1 MTTTSG
7 ASPKSRRA
15 ARHGGRGATS
25 VRGGGGA
32 PIRRLLEPGRIG
44 PMELRNRIVMPAMD
58 QNTCDDGAITDL
70 TLAHYEA
77 RARGGVGLLIL
88 ETSAV
93 AWPVGATSL
102 HQPAL
107 SDDRFLPGLTR
118 LAEVAHAHGAR
129 IVVQACHHGKTAG
142 VDAMQDRDQL
152 VPSVPLPEDPTDI
165 SAITMPELMRMAAL
179 TGGRRPTQREATTDD
194 IAWVVDQFA
203 EAADR
208 IRRAGF
214 DGIEIH
220 AAHGYLI
227 STFLSPRYNRRTD
240 DYGGSVENRAR
251 LLVEVVRAV
260 RARCGAEF
268 AVIVRLD
275 GREYSEGGIDPVL
288 AAEYAVLAERA
299 GADAIHVSA
308 SGVDAMGVG
317 FTNGPLPWQPGQ
329 YVGLAA
335 VIKQKVSVPVIA
347 VGRIMPEQAERV
359 LADGD
364 CDFISMGRQLLA
376 DPELP
381 AKLLAG
387 RPEAVR
393 TCINCYVC
401 VAQNFWD
408 GTPICAVNA
417 ELGHY
422 EEGPITPATH
432 RRTVAVVGAGP
443 GGMEAA
449 RVAAQRGHRVVLFER
464 SAQLGG
470 TARFSALTTPM
481 NAELV
486 RYLSTTMAD
495 LDVEVRLDTPAT
507 VEALRVLAPDAV
519 VVATGARRER
529 PAVPGAE
536 QPHVLSGDDLRS
548 MLTGDDP
555 RIMARLPIHARLVVR
570 AGRAL
575 GLLSTID
582 RVRTWSKRW
591 MPIGRDVV
599 VVGGGL
605 VGVELAEF
613 LAERRRRVTVLEEG
627 DRLAVEM
634 AHPRRARTLHEARA
648 HGVTFVTGA
657 TLHSIGRDTVEYTVG
672 EERHSV
678 RAAQVII
685 ASGVEPDTA
694 LAESLGAAGFTVHTV
709 GDAGA
714 LGYIEGAVR
723 SGYLIGRSL

>member
-1 MTTTSG
+1 MLMAT
-7 ASPKSRRA
+7 KMRRPRGSTA
-15 ARHGGRGATS
+15 AP
-25 VRGGGGA
+25 V
-32 PIRRLLEPGRIG
+32 RRLLEPGRIG

-70 TLAHYEA
+70 TIAHYEA

-93 AWPVGATSL
+93 AWPVGATSI

-107 SDDRFLPGLTR
+107 SEDRFIPGLAR
-118 LAEVAHAHGAR
+118 LADTAHAHGAS
-129 IVVQACHHGKTAG
+129 IVAQACHHGKTAG
-142 VDAMQDRDQL
+142 VDPMQDRDQL
-152 VPSVPLPEDPTDI
+152 VPSMPLPDDPADI
-165 SAITMPELMRMAAL
+165 SAITMPELMKMAAL
-179 TGGRRPTQREATTDD
+179 TGGKRATQREATVDD
-194 IAWVVDQFA
+194 IAWVIDQFA
-203 EAADR
+203 DAASR
-208 IRRAGF
+208 VQRAGF
-214 DGIEIH
+214 DGIEVH

-227 STFLSPRYNRRTD
+227 STFLSPRFNRRTD
-240 DYGGSVENRAR
+240 AYGGSDENRAR
-251 LLVEVVRAV
+251 LLVDIIRAI
-260 RARCGAEF
+260 RARCGPEF
-268 AVIVRLD
+268 AIIVRLD
-275 GREYSEGGIDPVL
+275 GREYADGGIEPLL
-288 AAEYAVLAERA
+288 AAEYAVMAERA
-299 GADAIHVSA
+299 GADAIHVTA

-335 VIKQKVSVPVIA
+335 VVKQRVGVPVIA
-347 VGRIMPEQAERV
+347 VGRIMPEQAESV

-376 DPELP
+376 DPDLP

-387 RPEAVR
+387 RADAVR
-393 TCINCYVC
+393 TCINCFVC

-408 GTPICAVNA
+408 GTPICAVNP

-422 EEGPITPATH
+422 DEGPIEPADAV
-432 RRTVAVVGAGP
+432 RTIAVIGGGP

-449 RVAAQRGHRVVLFER
+449 RVAALRGHRVVLFER
-464 SAQLGG
+464 SDHLGG

-486 RYLSTTMAD
+486 RYLSTMMAD
-495 LDVEVRLDTPAT
+495 LDVDVRTGVTVTADT
-507 VEALRVLAPDAV
+507 LRSLAPDVV

-529 PAVPGAE
+529 PAVPGADL
-536 QPHVLSGDDLRS
+536 PHVLSGDDLRA

-555 RIMARLPIHARLVVR
+555 SVMGRLPVAKRAVVGI
-570 AGRAL
+570 GRSL

-582 RVRTWSKRW
+582 RVRHWSTRW

-627 DRLAVEM
+627 DKLAVEM
-634 AHPRRARTLHEARA
+634 AHPRRARSLHEARA
-648 HGVTFVTGA
+648 HGVEFVTGVE
-657 TLHSIGRDTVEYTVG
+657 LRSITSDAVEFTIGDEV
-672 EERHSV
+672 RRV
-678 RAAQVII
+678 RASQVII
-685 ASGVEPDTA
+685 ASGVEPDQT
-694 LAESLGAAGFTVHTV
+694 LADSLRDAGFEVRLV
-709 GDAGA
+709 GDAQSV
-714 LGYIEGAVR
+714 GYIEGAVR
-723 SGYLIGRSL
+723 SGYVTARQL

>member
-1 MTTTSG
+1 MTTGSTT
-7 ASPKSRRA
+7 AVNNPKRRTPPM
-15 ARHGGRGATS
+15 GKE
-25 VRGGGGA
+25 
-32 PIRRLLEPGRIG
+32 RRLLAQGRIG
-44 PMELRNRIVMPAMD
+44 PMETRNRIVMPAMD

-70 TLAHYEA
+70 TIAHYEA

-93 AWPVGATSL
+93 AWPVGATSI

-107 SDDRFLPGLTR
+107 SDDRFIPGLTA
-118 LAEVAHAHGAR
+118 LADAAHRHGAA

-142 VDAMQDRDQL
+142 VDPMQDRQQI
-152 VPSVPLPEDPTDI
+152 VPSVPLPDDPADI
-165 SAITMPELMRMAAL
+165 SAITMPELMKMAGL
-179 TGGRRPTQREATTDD
+179 TGGKKAEQREATLDD
-194 IAWVVDQFA
+194 IAWVIDQFA
-203 EAADR
+203 DAADR
-208 IRRAGF
+208 VQRAGF

-227 STFLSPRYNRRTD
+227 STFLSPRFNRRTD
-240 DYGGSVENRAR
+240 EYGGTLENRAR
-251 LLVEVVRAV
+251 LMVDIVRAV

-268 AVIVRLD
+268 AIIVRID
-275 GREYSEGGIDPVL
+275 GREYSEGGITPEL
-288 AAEYAVLAERA
+288 AAEHARLAEAA

-335 VIKQKVSVPVIA
+335 VVKQAVSVPVIA
-347 VGRIMPEQAERV
+347 VGRIMPEQAEKV

-364 CDFISMGRQLLA
+364 CDFVSMGRQLLA
-376 DPELP
+376 DPDLP

-387 RPEAVR
+387 RPDTVR

-422 EEGPITPATH
+422 DEGPLEPAVT
-432 RRTVAVVGAGP
+432 RRTVAVIGGGP

-449 RVAAQRGHRVVLFER
+449 RVAALRGHRVVLFER
-464 SAQLGG
+464 GPQLGG
-470 TARFSALTTPM
+470 TARFSSLTTPM

-486 RYLSTTMAD
+486 RYLSTMMRD
-495 LDVEVRLDTPAT
+495 LDVDVRLSTSAT
-507 VEALRVLAPDAV
+507 VEALRSFSPDAV

-529 PAVPGAE
+529 PDVPGA
-536 QPHVLSGDDLRS
+536 QQDHVLSGDDLRA

-555 RIMARLPIHARLVVR
+555 SVMKRLPLHQRVVVS

-591 MPIGRDVV
+591 MPLGRDIV

-613 LAERRRRVTVLEEG
+613 LAERGRRVTVLEQG
-627 DRLAVEM
+627 DKLAVEM
-634 AHPRRARTLHEARA
+634 AHPRRARALHEGRA
-648 HGVTFVTGA
+648 HGVEFVTGA
-657 TLHSIGRDTVEYTVG
+657 ELVSIGRDTVVYNVG
-672 EERHSV
+672 GEAHT
-678 RAAQVII
+678 AAASQIII
-685 ASGVEPDTA
+685 ASGVEPDHA
-694 LAESLGAAGFTVHTV
+694 LADSLRGAGFEVTVV
-709 GDAGA
+709 GDAVQV
-714 LGYIEGAVR
+714 GYIEGAVR
-723 SGYLIGRSL
+723 SGYLAGRQL